1 MILRLRQPPYLI
13 LLGLIVT
20 VGLVYPL
27 IVAAQGT
34 VQLTFFSSSVI
45 PAPPPQ
51 IARVSPDHGDN
62 DEETVIHIEG
72 AHFVQP
78 PLVRL
83 GDLPLAQADWISS
96 TEIVAVVPAGLPSGT
111 YTLWV
116 CNPDGQCGALPNAF
130 SVVHAGPTVTAI
142 VPSQGYNDAPNAVV
156 VYGSRFDEGVTL
168 AVGSTLLQQVE
179 RLSETAARGIVPAG
193 LPAGRYDVVADN
205 PDPSP
210 PGVLPDGYLAL
221 DPLDPTS
228 DDFSVRED
236 DLWTLP
242 ITIRQGETVQL
253 GVNVHRQG
261 GQRTLQ
267 PEVAFY
273 VGDPANGGILI
284 GRSSTPPM
292 PPGPGVV
299 DSTFV
304 AWDTTGLPEMVEV
317 YVVVDPDDRIAEA
330 SEANNIAHR
339 TLVLLGANGD
349 MIPPEVVSLFINEG
363 APATTDPEVTITLT
377 ASDRGG
383 SGVASMYLVEREF
396 NSAAR
401 EWVAVQHTG
410 WIPFRSAFTMTLT
423 GGGGVRYIQAWVA
436 DGAGNISI
444 DNCKARIDYI
454 VPVQQIYAGQV
465 HLYRRDMAAGQ
476 KLEVHLRTLRGDAD
490 LYIWSPDGAQR
501 WASTRAGTASDDLV
515 IFPAPVGGRYQI
527 EVYGYADSEYQL
539 SFGPGLAG
547 AEDVEPLGVAEKT
560 LRSAPAIAPSNEPPG
575 RSAVPSAPS
584 RPVFQT
590 YLPIT
595 LRNSGRRL
603 QAHLYLPLTAR

>member
-1 MILRLRQPPYLI
+1 MDLQLRQRLGLT

-20 VGLVYPL
+20 VGLVYPMA
-27 IVAAQGT
+27 VAANGAI
-34 VQLTFFSSSVI
+34 QLTFFSSSVI

-51 IARVSPDHGDN
+51 VTRVSPDQGRN
-62 DEETVIHIEG
+62 DEDTTILIEG
-72 AHFVQP
+72 AHFVP
-78 PLVRL
+78 PPFVKLDNLPLVQANRL
-83 GDLPLAQADWISS
+83 SP
-96 TEIVAVVPAGLPSGT
+96 TEIVATVPAGLPAGT

-116 CNPDGQCGALPNAF
+116 CNPDGQCGALPQAF
-130 SVVHAGPTVTAI
+130 TVVHAGPTVTSI
-142 VPSQGYNDAPNAVV
+142 IPGQGYNDAPNIVI
-156 VYGSRFDEGVTL
+156 VYGDRFADGLTL
-168 AVGSTLLQQVE
+168 AVGPVPLQAVE
-179 RLSETAARGIVPAG
+179 RLSETAARGIIPAG
-193 LPAGRYDVVADN
+193 LPAGRHAVIADN

-210 PGVLPDGYLAL
+210 PGVLPDGYLSL
-221 DPLDPTS
+221 DPLDPAS
-228 DDFSVRED
+228 DDFSARDE

-242 ITIRQGETVQL
+242 MTIRQGETVQL
-253 GVNVHRQG
+253 GVNVRRQG
-261 GQRTLQ
+261 GKQTLQ

-273 VGDPANGGILI
+273 IGDPTDGGVLI
-284 GRSSTPPM
+284 GRSNTPPM

-304 AWDTTGLPEMVEV
+304 AWDTTGLPETVEV
-317 YVVVDPDDRIAEA
+317 YVVVDPDDRIIEA
-330 SEANNIAHR
+330 SEANNVAHR
-339 TLVLLGANGD
+339 TLSLLGAGGD
-349 MIPPEVVSLFINEG
+349 TIPPEVISLFINDG
-363 APATTDPEVTITLT
+363 APATTDPEITITLT

-410 WIPFRSAFTMTLT
+410 WIAFRSPFTMTLT

-444 DNCKARIDYI
+444 DNCKARIDYV
-454 VPVQQIYAGQV
+454 VPVQHLYAGQV
-465 HLYRRDMAAGQ
+465 HLYRRDIAEGQ
-476 KLEVHLRTLRGDAD
+476 RLEVHLRTLSGDAD

-501 WASTRAGTASDDLV
+501 WASTRAGTAADDLV

-539 SFGPGLAG
+539 SFGPGLAEAAG
-547 AEDVEPLGVAEKT
+547 TQPFAAAEKA

-575 RSAVPSAPS
+575 RSAVPSAPV
-584 RPVFQT
+584 RAVFYT

-595 LRNSGRRL
+595 LRNY
-603 QAHLYLPLTAR
+603 AHGAHTRLYLPLTAR